1 MKNLRTKM
9 LQILPFT
16 QKDKRKAFGTPLYVP
31 YEHLKL
37 KFIDMKKTILILLA
51 ANLAISV
58 SSQDYLPTREDI
70 NAFFTT
76 KTLVVLPN
84 NPLLEYNYVI
94 KTVMKQEWEIT
105 DYDFISFKEF
115 EEKRFDP
122 KYSFLYMTQVSFEHD
137 KTDAKYRFIHLSLGG
152 DYFRMNQMPD
162 IASVP
167 VAYYNVEEEN
177 YGYKLGIL
185 VRFIQNHAKLI
196 QERPEIVSANVFKH
210 YNNNIKD
217 IKTKTLYI
225 LENELAK
232 EINSAARIKKNY
244 PYKFRIVTK
253 EEIEQVIKDRD
264 KNVVFLHKVGPE
276 GTKLNARCYKVII
289 GAGDANFYY
298 FNYHKIDNK
307 HPDGFLED
315 DLKKL
320 AKK

>member
-1 MKNLRTKM
+1 MKR
-9 LQILPFT
+9 
-16 QKDKRKAFGTPLYVP
+16 
-31 YEHLKL
+31 
-37 KFIDMKKTILILLA
+37 LILLLLV
-51 ANLAISV
+51 ANLGISV
-58 SSQDYLPTREDI
+58 FSQDYIPTREDI
-70 NAFFTT
+70 DAFFTT

-94 KTVMKQEWEIT
+94 RTVMEQEWEIT

-115 EEKRFDP
+115 EKKRFDP
-122 KYSFLYMTQVSFEHD
+122 KYSFLYMTQVSFEND
-137 KTDAKYRFIHLSLGG
+137 KTDARYRFIHLSLGG

-167 VAYYNVEEEN
+167 VAYYNVEEDN
-177 YGYKLGIL
+177 YSYKLGIL
-185 VRFIQNHAKLI
+185 VRFIQKHALLI
-196 QERPEIVSANVFKH
+196 REHPQIVSANVFKH
-210 YNNNIKD
+210 YNDNIKD
-217 IKTKTLYI
+217 IRSKTLYL

-232 EINSAARIKKNY
+232 EINSAARIKKIY

-253 EEIEQVIKDRD
+253 EEIEEAIADR
-264 KNVVFLHKVGPE
+264 NENIVFLHKVGPE
-276 GTKLNARCYKVII
+276 GTKINARCYKIVI

-307 HPDGFLED
+307 HPDGFLDE